1 MRTEELLRAANAPL
15 ADIFEGLL
23 ADVGAHTRLSAR
35 DRALAELS
43 ALMGCGGTD
52 AFRARFADA
61 LAEGLAPE
69 AVREAVM
76 QAAAYLGMGRA
87 LPFVRAAAQAFA
99 ERNIAFPP
107 EAENGAEEDGQ
118 TRAVRGE
125 ALQVAIFGEGMRGF
139 HASGD
144 ALTRPINRLLSEN
157 CFGDYYVRSGLTV
170 REREL
175 VTFCLLAAQGGCEPQ
190 LAGHVAGNFHV
201 GNDAAFLGEVILVL
215 LPWIGYP
222 RSLNAL
228 GCVRGAIKA

>member
-1 MRTEELLRAANAPL
+1 MRTEELLRGANAPL

-52 AFRARFADA
+52 AFRARLADA

-87 LPFVRAAAQAFA
+87 LPFVQAAAQAFA

-107 EAENGAEEDGQ
+107 E
-118 TRAVRGE
+118 
-125 ALQVAIFGEGMRGF
+125 
-139 HASGD
+139 
-144 ALTRPINRLLSEN
+144 
-157 CFGDYYVRSGLTV
+157 
-170 REREL
+170 
-175 VTFCLLAAQGGCEPQ
+175 PQ
-190 LAGHVAGNFHV
+190 LAGHVAGNLHV